1 MSGVQCIP
9 IHGLTCCDQLTEL
22 EVARCDLQKQ
32 PSAGL
37 SLKVSPRGR
46 QENGK
51 KRLASDDKEMTV
63 PWPAG
68 SQDCRLLNVVGSA
81 LLTMTEGR

>member
-1 MSGVQCIP
+1 MTFRNNPQQDSALRSALVEGRKM
-9 IHGLTCCDQLTEL
+9 E
-22 EVARCDLQKQ
+22 RSDLPQ
-32 PSAGL
+32 
-37 SLKVSPRGR
+37 
-46 QENGK
+46 
-51 KRLASDDKEMTV
+51 DDKEMTV